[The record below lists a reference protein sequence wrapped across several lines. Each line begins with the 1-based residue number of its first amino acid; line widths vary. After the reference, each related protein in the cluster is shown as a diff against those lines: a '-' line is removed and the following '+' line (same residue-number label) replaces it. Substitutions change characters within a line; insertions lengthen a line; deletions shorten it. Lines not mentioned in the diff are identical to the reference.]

1 MTIAL
6 GPISNVS
13 LQPVRGLAAPPRS
26 GPPGRPDYSRLDAEW
41 LRWCDAAGVVIPTG
55 AERAEI
61 ERQKAEA
68 ERQKAEAERQR
79 AEAERERADR
89 LAARLKALGMSLD
102 E

>member
-41 LRWCDAAGVVIPTG
+41 LRWRDAALVVIPTG

-68 ERQKAEAERQR
+68 ER
-79 AEAERERADR
+79 ERADR
-89 LAARLKALGMSLD
+89 LSARLKALGMSLD